1 MAACGGG
8 GNVATMPPP
17 ASPNPDFVAAG
28 QAAGAGS
35 GEGMAAGAEGIAQAS
50 GNAGSTW
57 RTALRLVS
65 FSVAVDPRAFAL
77 TVATA
82 LAGSLAEG
90 VGRVLLLP
98 LLSAAG
104 MNFSGPS
111 AASRLSGASQRLLT
125 GAGVPHWLWLPVVL
139 GVFLATGALRSM
151 LRRSQ
156 SMMIYTT
163 TTRVQLALSRR
174 VYESVVKAQWG
185 FLVRQRSGRLTHLLT
200 EELRNVSDA
209 ISLSLSLINLGCL
222 TLLYLGIAL
231 KLSTAMTGL
240 VLAMGG
246 ALMLLERRSLGR
258 MRAIG
263 NELSESVGEVYAATE
278 EHLSN
283 LKSVKTYNAEERDV
297 QQFAKLCG
305 QVARHAVGNA
315 KQQAAASFRFEVGT
329 LAALGAVIFLALGV
343 LHVQA
348 ATLLLLLAIFTRLM
362 PQLANLQGQT
372 HQFAGI
378 LPSFDHVLAI
388 EAECAAHAEPRA
400 LEGGAEE
407 SAAAARLSLEREFR
421 LENLWFAYQRSD
433 SHREPEFVLRG
444 IDLAIEAGVL
454 TAVVGPSGAGKSTI
468 ADLVNGLLLATRG
481 RLLLDGRALTP
492 AEVRQWRRQVGY
504 VGQETVLFHQS
515 VRENLLWATP
525 EATDDELREA
535 LEQASAGFVYELPGG
550 AGTGG
555 LETIVGDRGVLL
567 SSGERQRISLA
578 RALLRKP
585 TLLILDEAT
594 NALDVENE
602 ARILDAIREAM
613 RSSKQDAMRSSKQ
626 GGRGALTVL
635 MIAHRASAVCR
646 ADRIFELEDGRVARS
661 GTWEELNRETHR

>member
-1 MAACGGG
+1 LG
-8 GNVATMPPP
+8 V
-17 ASPNPDFVAAG
+17 
-28 QAAGAGS
+28 
-35 GEGMAAGAEGIAQAS
+35 EGLVQAS

-57 RTALRLVS
+57 RTALRLVR
-65 FSVAVDPRAFAL
+65 FAVAVDPRAFAL

-82 LAGSLAEG
+82 LAGSLTEG
-90 VGRVLLLP
+90 VGLVLLLP

-111 AASRLSGASQRLLT
+111 VASRLSNASQRLLA
-125 GAGVPHWLWLPVVL
+125 GAGVPHGLWLPAVL

-156 SMMIYTT
+156 SMLVFTT
-163 TTRVQLALSRR
+163 TTRVHLALSRR
-174 VYESVVKAQWG
+174 VYESVVRAQWG
-185 FLVRQRSGRLTHLLT
+185 FLVRQRAGRLTHLLT
-200 EELRNVSDA
+200 AELRNVEDS

-231 KLSTAMTGL
+231 KLSAAMTGL

-258 MRAIG
+258 MRASG
-263 NELSESVGEVYAATE
+263 EDFAESVGEVYAATG
-278 EHLSN
+278 EHLGN
-283 LKSVKTYNAEERDV
+283 LKSVKTYDAEERDV
-297 QQFAKLCG
+297 RQFAELCG
-305 QVARHAVGNA
+305 EMARHAVHTA
-315 KQQAAASFRFEVGT
+315 KQQAASTFRFEVGT

-348 ATLLLLLAIFTRLM
+348 ATMLMLLAVFTRLM
-362 PQLANLQGQT
+362 PQLASLQSEA
-372 HQFAGI
+372 HQLAGV

-388 EAECAAHAEPRA
+388 EAECAAHAEPQVIEA
-400 LEGGAEE
+400 GEGE
-407 SAAAARLSLEREFR
+407 SAATERLSLEREFR
-421 LENLWFAYQRSD
+421 LENVWFAYQASD
-433 SHREPEFVLRG
+433 SNRGPETPAKGPEFVLRG
-444 IDLAIEAGVL
+444 IDLGIEAGLL

-468 ADLVNGLLLATRG
+468 ADLVNGLLLPARG
-481 RLLLDGRALTP
+481 RLLLDGRALTQ
-492 AEVRQWRRQVGY
+492 AELRQWRRQVGY

-515 VRENLLWATP
+515 VRENLLWAKP

-535 LEQASAGFVYELPGG
+535 LEMASAGFVYELPGG
-550 AGTGG
+550 
-555 LETIVGDRGVLL
+555 LETVVGDRGVLL

-602 ARILDAIREAM
+602 ARILDAIREAV
-613 RSSKQDAMRSSKQ
+613 RSSKQDAVRDANQDAKLDEKQ
-626 GGRGALTVL
+626 EGRGALTVL
-635 MIAHRASAVCR
+635 MIAHRPSAVRR
-646 ADRIFELEDGRVARS
+646 ADRIFEMEDGRVVRS
-661 GTWEELNRETHR
+661 GTWEEFNSETQR